1 MLDSLR
7 DVAQTWV
14 AKVLLGLLGLSFVG
28 WGVSSTVMGAI
39 NGSAAIK
46 AGHSEVSAVDY
57 RLAYDRQ
64 IASLSQR
71 FGQRLTREQA
81 DAIGINN
88 QVQGQLVAGVVL
100 DEQARTMSLGLSK
113 DRLAQLAGEDPA
125 FQGANGQFSSAQFD
139 IVLRNAG
146 MTPQNYLDNRAQV
159 ARRQQIIEAVA
170 DGIKAP
176 ETLIK
181 AIAIFK
187 GESRTIDYVAM
198 PKNFVASVAD
208 PSDADLKA
216 YFDANKEAYGAPQYR
231 KISYVKLEASDIANA
246 ATVTPEEIKAEYD
259 KNIDRYS
266 TPETRTIEQLSFAD
280 EAAAKAGLEKLK
292 SGTSFDDL
300 VKAEGKTMQDVHLG
314 TFPKTALPDQS
325 IADPVS
331 ALQANGISDVLK
343 GAFGPVIVR
352 VTAVTPEVVKQL
364 PEVEK
369 EIRENIALAQAANA
383 VTDVHDAYESGRAD
397 GKTMAEAAAEQN
409 LKVVTIDAVDQN
421 GRGPDEKDVANLT
434 FDENQMAAIFQADVG
449 FDNEPFSLGTNAY
462 LWYDVDA
469 VTPARERPLDEVKA
483 KVIENW
489 KTAELEKQLNAKAE
503 EVRKR
508 VADGTT
514 LDAIAAEFKFTKETK
529 RGITRESKD
538 GDLGQGGVD
547 SVFDGPEGVVGMTES
562 ASDGSKLIFKV
573 TESIEPAN
581 TGPDSLTTAEK
592 DAFGSRLADDLLDQL
607 VVQLQTVYPVT
618 VNQTVINQALTR

>member
-7 DVAQTWV
+7 DVARTWV
-14 AKVLLGLLGLSFVG
+14 AKLLLGLLGLSFVG
-28 WGVSSTVMGAI
+28 WGVSSTVLGAI

-46 AGHSEVSAVDY
+46 AGHSEVSPVDY

-64 IASLSQR
+64 LASLSQR

-113 DRLAQLAGEDPA
+113 DRLAQLAAEDPA
-125 FQGANGQFSSAQFD
+125 FQGANGRFSTAQFD
-139 IVLRNAG
+139 AVLRNAG

-159 ARRQQIIEAVA
+159 ARRQQIVEAVA

-187 GESRTIDYVAM
+187 GESRTIEYVAM

-208 PSDADLKA
+208 PSDADLKT
-216 YFDANKEAYGAPQYR
+216 YYEANKEAYGAPQYR

-325 IADPVS
+325 IAEPVS
-331 ALQANGISDVLK
+331 ALQANGVSDVLK

-352 VTAVTPEVVKQL
+352 VTAVTPELVKQL
-364 PEVEK
+364 PEVEN

-383 VTDVHDAYESGRAD
+383 VTDVHDAYENGRAD

-421 GRGPDEKDVANLT
+421 GRGPDEKDVANLP

-469 VTPARERPLDEVKA
+469 VTPARERPLDEVKS

-508 VADGTT
+508 VADGAS

-547 SVFDGPEGVVGMTES
+547 SVFDGPEGIVGMTES

-581 TGPDSLTTAEK
+581 VGPDSLTTAEK

-618 VNQTVINQALTR
+618 VNQTVINQALAR